1 MTEESFGGSSW
12 INGAKYNTETQT
24 MQVYIGS
31 DAYEC
36 VGVPN
41 EVWERFKNAG
51 SKGSFFNKNIRGQY
65 NHSMF
70 S

>member
-1 MTEESFGGSSW
+1 MTDQSFGGSSW
-12 INGAKYNTETQT
+12 IGGAKYNTETET

-31 DAYEC
+31 DVYEC
-36 VGVPN
+36 VGVPS
-41 EVWERFKNAG
+41 EVWDGFKNAG
-51 SKGSFFNKNIRGQY
+51 SKGSYFNANIRGQY

>member
-1 MTEESFGGSSW
+1 MTEESFAGSSW
-12 INGAKYNTETQT
+12 IGGAKYNTETKT
-24 MQVYIGS
+24 LVVYIGS

-36 VGVPN
+36 VGVPL
-41 EVWERFKNAG
+41 EEWIGFKNAT
-51 SKGSFFNKNIRGQY
+51 SKGKYFNGNIRGQY